1 MKMAKASKAD
11 IVMAA
16 ELTCALESISSSWS
30 PTMPVEI
37 AQKNDKGDPEEFSV
51 LDDEQCRRVCEYL
64 INLTRSASLM
74 RVVLGMEVCLDERN
88 KLLDPD
94 SDVIAYHPDI
104 VAALEKAGSGL

>member
-1 MKMAKASKAD
+1 
-11 IVMAA
+11 
-16 ELTCALESISSSWS
+16 
-30 PTMPVEI
+30 MPVEI